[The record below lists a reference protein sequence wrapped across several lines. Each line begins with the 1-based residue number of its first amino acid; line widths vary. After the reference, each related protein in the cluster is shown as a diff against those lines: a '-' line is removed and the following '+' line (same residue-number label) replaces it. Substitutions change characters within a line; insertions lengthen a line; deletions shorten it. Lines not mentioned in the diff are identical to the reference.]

1 MSILFALFLGDLGF
15 FPLFISCI
23 SVLLWGCFELFVSF
37 NRAAF
42 ASEDRSHLSPDATS
56 LVSEH
61 SLCLFPCRF
70 RFSPI
75 FVSFVS
81 ILFWHC
87 FELFVSYNNLWP
99 QLPRARS
106 GGVFFRCNFSSS
118 TRHKKLGC
126 EHSICLPCPFWLLS
140 LFHFFH

>member
-1 MSILFALFLGDLGF
+1 MLVSLEILVLYPF
-15 FPLFISCI
+15 FISCI
-23 SVLLWGCFELFVSF
+23 SVLFWCCFELFVSS

-42 ASEDRSHLSPDATS
+42 VSEDQSHLSLDATS

-61 SLCLFPCRF
+61 SLCLFPCRLGF
-70 RFSPI
+70 FPF
-75 FVSFVS
+75 FVSFVL
-81 ILFWHC
+81 ILFWQC
-87 FELFVSYNNLWP
+87 FKFFVSYNNLWP
-99 QLPRARS
+99 QHPRAGN

-118 TRHKKLGC
+118 TRHKKLSC